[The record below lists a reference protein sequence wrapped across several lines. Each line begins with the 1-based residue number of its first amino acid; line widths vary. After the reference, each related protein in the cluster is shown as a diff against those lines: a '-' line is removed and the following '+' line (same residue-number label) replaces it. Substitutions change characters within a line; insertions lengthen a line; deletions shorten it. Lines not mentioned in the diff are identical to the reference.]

1 MKKRI
6 VITGMLILV
15 NLIILAC
22 GQSGYAWEPTGEPLV
37 IIGEITEVQS
47 TDEAGNMIVELQ
59 VPVATRTKVVEE
71 TQENE
76 TASSEVGGSDPA
88 QVHNGEHIYSA
99 KAYSFDCTCQDAGT
113 VSRSFNFSDDSVE
126 YADNIYQKTGEH
138 TYTRSWTGQ
147 TILVENG
154 KETTLDIQKHA
165 VLIFSAGGFVL
176 ESYSDANPGSGS
188 PCCFYE
194 FTLEK

>member
-1 MKKRI
+1 
-6 VITGMLILV
+6 MLILV

-22 GQSGYAWEPTGEPLV
+22 GQSGNGWEPTGEPL
-37 IIGEITEVQS
+37 IIVGEISEVSS
-47 TDEAGNMIVELQ
+47 TDEAGNTIVELQ
-59 VPVATRTKVVEE
+59 VPVATRTQVVEE
-71 TQENE
+71 TQESE
-76 TASSEVGGSDPA
+76 TASSEVGGSDPV
-88 QVHNGEHIYSA
+88 QVHDGEHTYSTQ
-99 KAYSFDCTCQDAGT
+99 AYSFDCTCQEAGT

-126 YADNIYQKTGEH
+126 YADNSYQKTAEQ

-154 KETTLDIQKHA
+154 KETTLDIPKHA

-176 ESYSDANPGSGS
+176 ESYSDADPASGS
-188 PCCFYE
+188 PCCYYE